1 MTHDEL
7 KALLPL
13 AALDRLEPDEIESLR
28 EHLAGCEECDSELR
42 EFEHAVAMLALA
54 VDAPASEDRV
64 TRKLE
69 ARLAAPAPPP
79 VVRITA
85 PPVPTVGVPSAAPAP
100 VKTPA
105 APIIPGAEP
114 GMAPRTTPA
123 PAPPRDREPTRA
135 PEPMRREGGRW
146 VRRLAIAAALLLAL
160 FGAAVTSRLMDLKR
174 AYDDRGDKLAYLQN
188 RFTTL
193 QHDAEQEEQKIDALS
208 KVLSERVRLE
218 QVLDAPDLRVT
229 RLTPLPPAPEAHAMV
244 ALSKTSGD
252 AVLRASGLTAPPAG
266 KTYEFWWITKQKGPV
281 PAGTFAAE
289 SGKDVVAKV
298 DPPPAGDRVMAAAV
312 TIEPAGGVQKPTG
325 AMYLKGS
332 PDHE

>member
-1 MTHDEL
+1 MTHEEL

-13 AALDRLEPDEIESLR
+13 AALDRLDPEEIVALR
-28 EHLAGCEECDSELR
+28 EHLAGCEECDAELR

-64 TRKLE
+64 MRKLE
-69 ARLAAPAPPP
+69 ARLAAPAAAVTSTPPPP
-79 VVRITA
+79 VIRVTA
-85 PPVPTVGVPSAAPAP
+85 PAPPGVAPTPVAPAP

-105 APIIPGAEP
+105 APNIPS
-114 GMAPRTTPA
+114 TSPA
-123 PAPPRDREPTRA
+123 AQAPPRDREAARTVEPT
-135 PEPMRREGGRW
+135 RREGKRW
-146 VRRLAIAAALLLAL
+146 VTRLAIATAIVAAV
-160 FGAAVTSRLMDLKR
+160 FGAAVTSRVMDLRR
-174 AYDDRGDKLAYLQN
+174 AYDDRGDKLAFLQS

-193 QHDAEQEEQKIDALS
+193 QHDAQQQEQKIDALS
-208 KVLSERVRLE
+208 KILSERVRLE

-229 RLTPLPPAPEAHAMV
+229 RLAPLPPAPQAHALV
-244 ALSKTSGD
+244 VVSKASGN

-266 KTYEFWWITKQKGPV
+266 KTYELWWIIKQKGPV

-289 SGKDVVAKV
+289 SGKDVIAKV

-312 TIEPAGGVQKPTG
+312 TLEAAGGVQKPTG

-332 PDHE
+332 PDRE